1 MVPPAETKLISRA
14 TAAEYG
20 SSPGSPS
27 FLIVQK
33 NNLLNTATSPSSSP
47 VDSLSVSSAA
57 DKVIRS
63 SDEADLD
70 KVALAEKFSET
81 RKLFE
86 RNIKQRSSVDR
97 YSPSKCE
104 RSEDK
109 RRRGS
114 ASDCSNVVDHFSFNT
129 EASLPVALEKVEN
142 QSNEE
147 LKQQHANSGSK
158 SSFLNAGPISRRL
171 ESFLGDSDTEESKE
185 TSKNDSSPNQDPLGG
200 QQTLNLSPVAEGC
213 LEKGALPKVPEICR
227 DEPSKALGK
236 DRKEQLVLERKLW
249 NMGSVP
255 AQEAQQTS
263 DSVCSWVSPTEGT
276 CRELV
281 AQDETSGHEKKGLE
295 KDHVD
300 QENQKL
306 VCHVQEGKRSDY
318 ALEVV
323 EEFTDGSKTS
333 WEEERDGMSVRD
345 GPVTQVQDV
354 LEQEEDTEEEEQALE
369 KQSEDFGDFGIEN
382 AAFDDDRD
390 TEPENQYPEGKEILE
405 GEEDYMYDSEYEEFP
420 GLSEEEDPAPDR
432 KVKFST
438 APIKNS
444 CGEQE
449 AEKKVFSTYSNE
461 DYDRRNEEVDPVAAS
476 AEYELEKRVEKME
489 VFPVEIE
496 KGDRGLGISIIG
508 MGVGAD
514 QGLEKLGIFVKT
526 ITDGGAAQ
534 RDGRIQVND
543 QIVEVDGISLVGVTQ
558 FFAATV
564 LKNTKGTVRFLI
576 GREKP
581 GAESEVARLIS
592 ETLEQERCLYE
603 QHYVHDDTEQDD
615 DYDDDE
621 EDTYESHLHGKSVEV
636 FDLPENEDIGL
647 LLDMDSAQS
656 LLKFKELQLKHAVT
670 IAEVNQL
677 KDKLKVVEEEKNE
690 WKFNRAQL
698 QQNLDESKE
707 KIKKLET
714 YWLEAQNLCKTV
726 NERLKETQEQCDAL
740 EKKYNKAKKLLK
752 DYQQKSPFPSPP
764 KLIRMEVQKE
774 IEFMKKEEDHSKLL
788 EERDQ
793 KYAEQLKIYQEK
805 ISELE
810 NKLKA
815 YEKKPYMFE
824 GGSLLEDGCPSPGQ
838 SNEQSKI
845 KEDNEKETKSIEER
859 INSLDMLISDFDVF
873 VGDTP
878 RLDTSAHKAKAQ
890 LALKVK
896 RQPPSRSKLK
906 ESLGG
911 GQQTANLQDEDSE
924 DSVLNRESSTM
935 NLTKTL
941 ETSEK
946 LPFPCL
952 DDADRKSE
960 KPEKRESTESPLES
974 SPSASTQ
981 SSPVHKP
988 SNENSTTTTR
998 SPPPEGMTPNS
1009 PQGYLKNVKQ
1019 REAKG
1024 KGKEAKEE
1032 RRNEDRTAETIEGIP
1047 SGKSKRRFPDF
1058 GGLRKSG
1065 GKGKKQE
1072 KENLRGSL
1080 DSRGSRELLDDSG
1093 NNLSASDSDSPVPT
1107 CMPFS
1112 WFGDS
1117 HKEPQI
1123 SSSSLQVTQSGQDGC
1138 EHSQEK
1144 NRSKS
1149 QTVFTLQ
1156 CLGSFVNMSRIVIDD
1171 TYHSK
1176 PSCELSG
1183 LVTEPNLSGRSHTLT
1198 FSSNEALDDEFTTTG
1213 KQNQWHSRPIS
1224 EWTTQQVCHWLMG
1237 MNMEQYITEF
1247 TAMNVDGQQ
1256 LMQLDSEKLKALGV
1270 SSQNDRST
1278 IKKKIKDI
1286 RKTQEKLEKQK
1297 EKVQKKEKEVRKTG
1311 RVKYRLAKEENS
1323 SQFSSLGAMQI
1334 ERFCRKTPN
1343 YAGGTKNWS
1352 FQLNFNLITVA
1363 VSGNEPTGQE
1373 AEPFSARKHSTNR

>member
-1 MVPPAETKLISRA
+1 MMKTEGKGERTLRSASPHRNAYKSDFHAIKCSFDGVNNPDNASNKTGLHQKLSTSSNGGGSDPHSRGRAATYGNRVHKIKNMFLQMGSSCESNPPAETKLISRA

-33 NNLLNTATSPSSSP
+33 NNLLNTSTSPSGSP
-47 VDSLSVSSAA
+47 VDSLSVSSVA

-109 RRRGS
+109 RRHGS
-114 ASDCSNVVDHFSFNT
+114 ASDCSNVVEHFSFNT
-129 EASLPVALEKVEN
+129 EAR
-142 QSNEE
+142 
-147 LKQQHANSGSK
+147 
-158 SSFLNAGPISRRL
+158 PISRRL

-185 TSKNDSSPNQDPLGG
+185 TSKNDSSPSQDPLRG
-200 QQTLNLSPVAEGC
+200 QQTLNSSAIAEGC
-213 LEKGALPKVPEICR
+213 LEKGAFLKVPEICG

-236 DRKEQLVLERKLW
+236 DKREQVLERSPW
-249 NMGSVP
+249 NMGSMP
-255 AQEAQQTS
+255 AQQIS
-263 DSVCSWVSPTEGT
+263 DSVCSWVSPTEVT
-276 CRELV
+276 CTELV
-281 AQDETSGHEKKGLE
+281 AQDETSGHEKKCLE

-300 QENQKL
+300 EENQKL
-306 VCHVQEGKRSDY
+306 VCDVQEGKRSDY

-323 EEFTDGSKTS
+323 EEFMDGSKTS
-333 WEEERDGMSVRD
+333 WEEGDGMSVRD
-345 GPVTQVQDV
+345 GPVPQVQDV
-354 LEQEEDTEEEEQALE
+354 LEQEEGTEEEEQVLE
-369 KQSEDFGDFGIEN
+369 KQSEDLSDFGIEN

-390 TEPENQYPEGKEILE
+390 TEPENQEPEGKEILE

-438 APIKNS
+438 API
-444 CGEQE
+444 
-449 AEKKVFSTYSNE
+449 KVFSTYSNE

-603 QHYVHDDTEQDD
+603 QHYAHDDTEQDD
-615 DYDDDE
+615 DYDDEE

-647 LLDMDSAQS
+647 LLDMDSAES

-677 KDKLKVVEEEKNE
+677 KEKLKVVEAEKNE

-752 DYQQKSPFPSPP
+752 DYQQK
-764 KLIRMEVQKE
+764 E

-810 NKLKA
+810 NKLIA
-815 YEKKPYMFE
+815 YEKMPYVFE
-824 GGSLLEDGCPSPGQ
+824 GDSLLEDDCQSPDQ

-845 KEDNEKETKSIEER
+845 KENNEKETKSIEER
-859 INSLDMLISDFDVF
+859 ISSLDMLVSDFDAF

-911 GQQTANLQDEDSE
+911 AQQTANLQ
-924 DSVLNRESSTM
+924 
-935 NLTKTL
+935 
-941 ETSEK
+941 
-946 LPFPCL
+946 
-952 DDADRKSE
+952 
-960 KPEKRESTESPLES
+960 
-974 SPSASTQ
+974 
-981 SSPVHKP
+981 
-988 SNENSTTTTR
+988 
-998 SPPPEGMTPNS
+998 
-1009 PQGYLKNVKQ
+1009 
-1019 REAKG
+1019 
-1024 KGKEAKEE
+1024 
-1032 RRNEDRTAETIEGIP
+1032 
-1047 SGKSKRRFPDF
+1047 
-1058 GGLRKSG
+1058 
-1065 GKGKKQE
+1065 
-1072 KENLRGSL
+1072 
-1080 DSRGSRELLDDSG
+1080 
-1093 NNLSASDSDSPVPT
+1093 
-1107 CMPFS
+1107 
-1112 WFGDS
+1112 
-1117 HKEPQI
+1117 
-1123 SSSSLQVTQSGQDGC
+1123 
-1138 EHSQEK
+1138 
-1144 NRSKS
+1144 
-1149 QTVFTLQ
+1149 
-1156 CLGSFVNMSRIVIDD
+1156 SRIVIDD

-1198 FSSNEALDDEFTTTG
+1198 FSSNEVSFKALDDEFTTTG

-1256 LMQLDSEKLKALGV
+1256 LMQLDSEKLK
-1270 SSQNDRST
+1270 
-1278 IKKKIKDI
+1278 
-1286 RKTQEKLEKQK
+1286 
-1297 EKVQKKEKEVRKTG
+1297 
-1311 RVKYRLAKEENS
+1311 
-1323 SQFSSLGAMQI
+1323 
-1334 ERFCRKTPN
+1334 
-1343 YAGGTKNWS
+1343 
-1352 FQLNFNLITVA
+1352 
-1363 VSGNEPTGQE
+1363 
-1373 AEPFSARKHSTNR
+1373 

>member
-1 MVPPAETKLISRA
+1 MMKTEGKGERTLRSASPHRNAYKSDFHAIKCTFDGVNNPDNASNKTGLHQNLSTSSNGGGSDPHSRGRAATYGNRVHKIKNMFLQMGSSSSTTSCENSPPAETKLISRA

-27 FLIVQK
+27 FLTVQK
-33 NNLLNTATSPSSSP
+33 NNLLNTTTSPSSGP
-47 VDSLSVSSAA
+47 VDSLSMSSAA

-114 ASDCSNVVDHFSFNT
+114 SSDCSNVVDHFGFNT
-129 EASLPVALEKVEN
+129 EASPPVALEKVEN
-142 QSNEE
+142 ESNEE

-185 TSKNDSSPNQDPLGG
+185 TSKNDSSPNQDPLRG
-200 QQTLNLSPVAEGC
+200 QQTLNQSAIAEGC
-213 LEKGALPKVPEICR
+213 LERDAFPKVPEICR

-236 DRKEQLVLERKLW
+236 DKREQLVLERSTW

-255 AQEAQQTS
+255 VQEAQQTS

-276 CRELV
+276 CTELV
-281 AQDETSGHEKKGLE
+281 AQDETSGHEKKSME

-306 VCHVQEGKRSDY
+306 VCHVQEGKRSDC
-318 ALEVV
+318 ALKVV
-323 EEFTDGSKTS
+323 EEFMDGSKTS
-333 WEEERDGMSVRD
+333 WEEERDGISVRD
-345 GPVTQVQDV
+345 SLVIQVQDV
-354 LEQEEDTEEEEQALE
+354 LEQEGDTEEEEQVLE
-369 KQSEDFGDFGIEN
+369 KQSEDFSDFGIEN

-390 TEPENQYPEGKEILE
+390 TEPEIQESEGKEILE
-405 GEEDYMYDSEYEEFP
+405 GLEDYMYDSEYEEFP
-420 GLSEEEDPAPDR
+420 GLSEEEDPVPDR

-438 APIKNS
+438 API
-444 CGEQE
+444 
-449 AEKKVFSTYSNE
+449 KVFSTYSNE

-534 RDGRIQVND
+534 RDGRIYLFCRIQVND

-615 DYDDDE
+615 DYDDEE

-677 KDKLKVVEEEKNE
+677 KEKLKVVEAEKNE

-740 EKKYNKAKKLLK
+740 EKKYSKAKKLLK
-752 DYQQKSPFPSPP
+752 DYQ
-764 KLIRMEVQKE
+764 QKE

-815 YEKKPYMFE
+815 YEKMPYMFE
-824 GGSLLEDGCPSPGQ
+824 GGSLFEDGCQSPGQ
-838 SNEQSKI
+838 SNEQSKT
-845 KEDNEKETKSIEER
+845 KDSEKETNSIGER
-859 INSLDMLISDFDVF
+859 INSLDMLISDFDAF

-911 GQQTANLQDEDSE
+911 GQQTANLQ
-924 DSVLNRESSTM
+924 VL
-935 NLTKTL
+935 TL
-941 ETSEK
+941 
-946 LPFPCL
+946 
-952 DDADRKSE
+952 
-960 KPEKRESTESPLES
+960 
-974 SPSASTQ
+974 
-981 SSPVHKP
+981 
-988 SNENSTTTTR
+988 
-998 SPPPEGMTPNS
+998 
-1009 PQGYLKNVKQ
+1009 
-1019 REAKG
+1019 
-1024 KGKEAKEE
+1024 
-1032 RRNEDRTAETIEGIP
+1032 
-1047 SGKSKRRFPDF
+1047 
-1058 GGLRKSG
+1058 
-1065 GKGKKQE
+1065 
-1072 KENLRGSL
+1072 
-1080 DSRGSRELLDDSG
+1080 
-1093 NNLSASDSDSPVPT
+1093 
-1107 CMPFS
+1107 
-1112 WFGDS
+1112 
-1117 HKEPQI
+1117 
-1123 SSSSLQVTQSGQDGC
+1123 
-1138 EHSQEK
+1138 
-1144 NRSKS
+1144 
-1149 QTVFTLQ
+1149 
-1156 CLGSFVNMSRIVIDD
+1156 SRIVIDD

-1198 FSSNEALDDEFTTTG
+1198 FSSNEVSFKALDDEFTTTG

-1256 LMQLDSEKLKALGV
+1256 LMQLDSEKLK
-1270 SSQNDRST
+1270 
-1278 IKKKIKDI
+1278 
-1286 RKTQEKLEKQK
+1286 
-1297 EKVQKKEKEVRKTG
+1297 
-1311 RVKYRLAKEENS
+1311 
-1323 SQFSSLGAMQI
+1323 
-1334 ERFCRKTPN
+1334 
-1343 YAGGTKNWS
+1343 
-1352 FQLNFNLITVA
+1352 
-1363 VSGNEPTGQE
+1363 
-1373 AEPFSARKHSTNR
+1373 

>member
-1 MVPPAETKLISRA
+1 MMKTEGKGERTLRSASPHRNAYKSDFHAIKCSFDSVNNPDNASNKTGLHQKLSTSSNGGGSDPHSRGRAATYGNRVHKIKNMFLQMGSSSSTTSCESSPPAETKLISRT

-27 FLIVQK
+27 YLIVQK
-33 NNLLNTATSPSSSP
+33 NNHLNTTTSPSSGP
-47 VDSLSVSSAA
+47 VDSLSLSSAAA

-109 RRRGS
+109 RRHGS
-114 ASDCSNVVDHFSFNT
+114 ASDCSSVVDHFSFNT
-129 EASLPVALEKVEN
+129 EAR
-142 QSNEE
+142 
-147 LKQQHANSGSK
+147 
-158 SSFLNAGPISRRL
+158 PISRRL

-185 TSKNDSSPNQDPLGG
+185 ACKNDNSLNQDPLRG
-200 QQTLNLSPVAEGC
+200 QQTLDSSAIAEGC
-213 LEKGALPKVPEICR
+213 LEKGAFPNVPEICR
-227 DEPSKALGK
+227 DEPSKALEK
-236 DRKEQLVLERKLW
+236 DKREQLVLERSPW

-255 AQEAQQTS
+255 VQEAQQTF

-276 CRELV
+276 YTELV

-300 QENQKL
+300 QDNQKL

-333 WEEERDGMSVRD
+333 WEGDGMSVRE
-345 GPVTQVQDV
+345 GPVPQVQDV
-354 LEQEEDTEEEEQALE
+354 LEQKEDPEEEEQALE
-369 KQSEDFGDFGIEN
+369 KQSEDFSDFGIEN
-382 AAFDDDRD
+382 AAFDDYRD
-390 TEPENQYPEGKEILE
+390 AEPENQEPEGKEILE

-420 GLSEEEDPAPDR
+420 GLSEEEDPVPDR

-438 APIKNS
+438 API
-444 CGEQE
+444 
-449 AEKKVFSTYSNE
+449 KVFSTYSNE
-461 DYDRRNEEVDPVAAS
+461 DYDRRNEDVDPVAAS

-615 DYDDDE
+615 DYDDEE

-677 KDKLKVVEEEKNE
+677 KEKLKVVEAEKNE

-698 QQNLDESKE
+698 QQNLDESRE

-752 DYQQKSPFPSPP
+752 DYQQK
-764 KLIRMEVQKE
+764 E

-815 YEKKPYMFE
+815 YEKMPYVFE
-824 GGSLLEDGCPSPGQ
+824 GGSLLEDGCQSPGQ

-845 KEDNEKETKSIEER
+845 KEDNEKETKSVEER
-859 INSLDMLISDFDVF
+859 IDSLDMLISDFDAF

-906 ESLGG
+906 ESLVG
-911 GQQTANLQDEDSE
+911 GQQTANLQ
-924 DSVLNRESSTM
+924 
-935 NLTKTL
+935 
-941 ETSEK
+941 
-946 LPFPCL
+946 
-952 DDADRKSE
+952 
-960 KPEKRESTESPLES
+960 
-974 SPSASTQ
+974 
-981 SSPVHKP
+981 
-988 SNENSTTTTR
+988 
-998 SPPPEGMTPNS
+998 
-1009 PQGYLKNVKQ
+1009 
-1019 REAKG
+1019 
-1024 KGKEAKEE
+1024 
-1032 RRNEDRTAETIEGIP
+1032 
-1047 SGKSKRRFPDF
+1047 
-1058 GGLRKSG
+1058 
-1065 GKGKKQE
+1065 
-1072 KENLRGSL
+1072 
-1080 DSRGSRELLDDSG
+1080 
-1093 NNLSASDSDSPVPT
+1093 
-1107 CMPFS
+1107 
-1112 WFGDS
+1112 
-1117 HKEPQI
+1117 
-1123 SSSSLQVTQSGQDGC
+1123 
-1138 EHSQEK
+1138 
-1144 NRSKS
+1144 
-1149 QTVFTLQ
+1149 
-1156 CLGSFVNMSRIVIDD
+1156 SRIVIDD

-1198 FSSNEALDDEFTTTG
+1198 FSSNEVSFKALDDEFTTTG

-1256 LMQLDSEKLKALGV
+1256 LMQLDSEKLK
-1270 SSQNDRST
+1270 
-1278 IKKKIKDI
+1278 
-1286 RKTQEKLEKQK
+1286 
-1297 EKVQKKEKEVRKTG
+1297 
-1311 RVKYRLAKEENS
+1311 
-1323 SQFSSLGAMQI
+1323 
-1334 ERFCRKTPN
+1334 
-1343 YAGGTKNWS
+1343 
-1352 FQLNFNLITVA
+1352 
-1363 VSGNEPTGQE
+1363 
-1373 AEPFSARKHSTNR
+1373 

>member
-1 MVPPAETKLISRA
+1 MMKTEGKGERTLRSASPHRNAYKSDFHAIKCSFDGVNSPENVSNKTGLQQKLSTSSNGGGNDPHSRGRAATYGNRVHKIKSMFLQMGGSASTPSCESSPPAETKLISRA
-14 TAAEYG
+14 TAAEHG
-20 SSPGSPS
+20 PSPGSTS
-27 FLIVQK
+27 FLIIQK
-33 NNLLNTATSPSSSP
+33 NNLLNTNTGPSSSP
-47 VDSLSVSSAA
+47 VDLSSVASTA
-57 DKVIRS
+57 DKIIRS
-63 SDEADLD
+63 NDEADLD

-114 ASDCSNVVDHFSFNT
+114 ASDCSSVVDHFNFNT
-129 EASLPVALEKVEN
+129 DVSPSVALDKVEN
-142 QSNEE
+142 HGSE
-147 LKQQHANSGSK
+147 LKQQHPNNGSK
-158 SSFLNAGPISRRL
+158 TSILNAGPISRRL
-171 ESFLGDSDTEESKE
+171 ESFLGDSDTEDSKE
-185 TSKNDSSPNQDPLGG
+185 ISKSDDLNQGPLKSHCSSDSSTTAERSPEKIASTKVSVIDKGG
-200 QQTLNLSPVAEGC
+200 QSEVF
-213 LEKGALPKVPEICR
+213 EKDKRE
-227 DEPSKALGK
+227 KA
-236 DRKEQLVLERKLW
+236 VLERSLQD
-249 NMGSVP
+249 MSSISC
-255 AQEAQQTS
+255 QEAKWRTETILSQ
-263 DSVCSWVSPTEGT
+263 VSPVEET
-276 CRELV
+276 CVELSV
-281 AQDETSGHEKKGLE
+281 QDETSGHGKEGLDKG
-295 KDHVD
+295 HVVNED
-300 QENQKL
+300 QPLKYQI
-306 VCHVQEGKRSDY
+306 QEGKRSSYSLD
-318 ALEVV
+318 LV
-323 EEFTDGSKTS
+323 EEFTERNGTNQ
-333 WEEERDGMSVRD
+333 EEVRDGMSVKD
-345 GPVTQVQDV
+345 GPVQDV
-354 LEQEEDTEEEEQALE
+354 LQQEGDTGEEEQVVE
-369 KQSEDFGDFGIEN
+369 KQRDGFCAFGIEN
-382 AAFDDDRD
+382 AAFDDYRD
-390 TEPENQYPEGKEILE
+390 TESQDPEGNEILE
-405 GEEDYMYDSEYEEFP
+405 EEEEYMYDSEYEEFP
-420 GLSEEEDPAPDR
+420 GLSEEEDPVPDR

-438 APIKNS
+438 API
-444 CGEQE
+444 
-449 AEKKVFSTYSNE
+449 KVFSTYSNE

-496 KGDRGLGISIIG
+496 KGDSGLGISIIG

-581 GAESEVARLIS
+581 GTQSEVARLIS

-615 DYDDDE
+615 EYDDDD
-621 EDTYESHLHGKSVEV
+621 DTYESHLHEKSVEV
-636 FDLPENEDIGL
+636 FDLPENEDISL
-647 LLDMDSAQS
+647 PLDMDSAQS

-670 IAEVNQL
+670 VAEVNQL
-677 KDKLKVVEEEKNE
+677 KEKLEVVEAEKSE
-690 WKFNRAQL
+690 WKLNKAQL
-698 QQNLDESKE
+698 QQNLEESKE

-714 YWLEAQNLCKTV
+714 YWLEAQSLCKTV
-726 NERLKETQEQCDAL
+726 NEHLKETQEQCDAL

-752 DYQQKSPFPSPP
+752 DYQQK
-764 KLIRMEVQKE
+764 E
-774 IEFMKKEEDHSKLL
+774 IEFLKKEEDHLRVL

-793 KYAEQLKIYQEK
+793 KYAEQLKVYQEK

-810 NKLKA
+810 NKLIV
-815 YEKKPYMFE
+815 YEKMPYMF
-824 GGSLLEDGCPSPGQ
+824 GSGSLLEDSCQNPNQ
-838 SNEQSKI
+838 HNEQSKMR
-845 KEDNEKETKSIEER
+845 EESEKETESVQER
-859 INSLDMLISDFDVF
+859 VNSSEMLVSDFDAF

-906 ESLGG
+906 ETLGA

-924 DSVLNRESSTM
+924 DVVLSREVSTLC
-935 NLTKTL
+935 LTKIS
-941 ETSEK
+941 EISEK
-946 LPFPCL
+946 LTLPHL
-952 DDADRKSE
+952 DDIERKSE
-960 KPEKRESTESPLES
+960 KPEKTQSTESPLES
-974 SPSASTQ
+974 SPSASTH

-988 SNENSTTTTR
+988 NSENSTTTTH
-998 SPPPEGMTPNS
+998 SPTPEEMAPNS
-1009 PQGYLKNVKQ
+1009 PQGYTKNVKQ
-1019 REAKG
+1019 REVKG

-1032 RRNEDRTAETIEGIP
+1032 KKNEDKTVETNEGTS

-1072 KENLRGSL
+1072 KESVRGSL

-1117 HKEPQI
+1117 HKEPQV
-1123 SSSSLQVTQSGQDGC
+1123 SSSSLHFTQSGQDSC
-1138 EHSQEK
+1138 EHGQDK
-1144 NRSKS
+1144 NRSK
-1149 QTVFTLQ
+1149 V
-1156 CLGSFVNMSRIVIDD
+1156 
-1171 TYHSK
+1171 
-1176 PSCELSG
+1176 
-1183 LVTEPNLSGRSHTLT
+1183 
-1198 FSSNEALDDEFTTTG
+1198 LDDEFTTTG

-1247 TAMNVDGQQ
+1247 TAMNIDGQQ
-1256 LMQLDSEKLKALGV
+1256 LMQLDSDKLKALGV

-1297 EKVQKKEKEVRKTG
+1297 EKVQKKEREVRKTA
-1311 RVKYRLAKEENS
+1311 RVVTTLES
-1323 SQFSSLGAMQI
+1323 S
-1334 ERFCRKTPN
+1334 C
-1343 YAGGTKNWS
+1343 
-1352 FQLNFNLITVA
+1352 
-1363 VSGNEPTGQE
+1363 
-1373 AEPFSARKHSTNR
+1373 

>member
-1 MVPPAETKLISRA
+1 MFLQMGGSTSTPSSESSPPAETKLISRA
-14 TAAEYG
+14 TAAEHG
-20 SSPGSPS
+20 PSPGSTS
-27 FLIVQK
+27 FLIIQK
-33 NNLLNTATSPSSSP
+33 NNLLNTNTGPSSSP
-47 VDSLSVSSAA
+47 VDSSSVPSTA
-57 DKVIRS
+57 DKIVRS
-63 SDEADLD
+63 NDEADLD

-109 RRRGS
+109 RRHGS
-114 ASDCSNVVDHFSFNT
+114 ASDCSSVVDHFNFNT
-129 EASLPVALEKVEN
+129 DVSPSLALDKVEN
-142 QSNEE
+142 QGSE
-147 LKQQHANSGSK
+147 LKQQHPSNGSK
-158 SSFLNAGPISRRL
+158 TSFLNAGPISRRL
-171 ESFLGDSDTEESKE
+171 ESFLGDSDTEDSKE
-185 TSKNDSSPNQDPLGG
+185 ISKNDGLDQGPLRGHCSLDSSTTVQRSPEKIASAEVPVIDRDELSEVFEKDKREKAVLGRSLQDMSSISSQEAKWRTETALS
-200 QQTLNLSPVAEGC
+200 QVSPVEETC
-213 LEKGALPKVPEICR
+213 VEL
-227 DEPSKALGK
+227 
-236 DRKEQLVLERKLW
+236 
-249 NMGSVP
+249 SV
-255 AQEAQQTS
+255 
-263 DSVCSWVSPTEGT
+263 
-276 CRELV
+276 
-281 AQDETSGHEKKGLE
+281 QDETSGHGKEGLE
-295 KDHVD
+295 KGHVVNED
-300 QENQKL
+300 QPLKYQI
-306 VCHVQEGKRSDY
+306 QEGKRSSY
-318 ALEVV
+318 SLEVV
-323 EEFTDGSKTS
+323 EEFTERKGTNQ
-333 WEEERDGMSVRD
+333 EEVRDGMTVKD
-345 GPVTQVQDV
+345 VPVQDV
-354 LEQEEDTEEEEQALE
+354 LQQEGDTEEEEQVVE
-369 KQSEDFGDFGIEN
+369 KQRDGFCAFGIEN
-382 AAFDDDRD
+382 AAFDDYRD
-390 TEPENQYPEGKEILE
+390 TENQDPEDNEILE
-405 GEEDYMYDSEYEEFP
+405 EEEEYMYDSEYEEFP
-420 GLSEEEDPAPDR
+420 GLSEEEDPEPDR

-438 APIKNS
+438 API
-444 CGEQE
+444 
-449 AEKKVFSTYSNE
+449 KVFSTYSNE

-496 KGDRGLGISIIG
+496 KGDSGLGISIIG

-581 GAESEVARLIS
+581 GTQSEVARLIS

-615 DYDDDE
+615 EYDDDD
-621 EDTYESHLHGKSVEV
+621 DTYESHLHEKSVEV
-636 FDLPENEDIGL
+636 FDLPENEDISL
-647 LLDMDSAQS
+647 PLDMDSAQS

-670 IAEVNQL
+670 VAEVNQL
-677 KDKLKVVEEEKNE
+677 KEKLEVVEAEKNE
-690 WKFNRAQL
+690 WKLNRAQL
-698 QQNLDESKE
+698 QQNLEESKE

-714 YWLEAQNLCKTV
+714 YWLEAQSLCKTV
-726 NERLKETQEQCDAL
+726 NEHLKETQEQCDAL

-752 DYQQKSPFPSPP
+752 DYQQK
-764 KLIRMEVQKE
+764 E
-774 IEFMKKEEDHSKLL
+774 IEFMKKEEDHSRVL

-793 KYAEQLKIYQEK
+793 KYAEQLKMYQEK

-810 NKLKA
+810 SKLIV
-815 YEKKPYMFE
+815 YEKMPYMF
-824 GGSLLEDGCPSPGQ
+824 GSGSLLEDGCQNPSQ
-838 SNEQSKI
+838 HNEQSKMR
-845 KEDNEKETKSIEER
+845 EENEKETESVQER
-859 INSLDMLISDFDVF
+859 LNSSEMLISDFDAF

-906 ESLGG
+906 ESLGA

-924 DSVLNRESSTM
+924 DDILNKEVSTLC
-935 NLTKTL
+935 LTKTS
-941 ETSEK
+941 EISEK
-946 LPFPCL
+946 LTLPHL
-952 DDADRKSE
+952 DDIERKSE
-960 KPEKRESTESPLES
+960 KPEQTQSTESPLES
-974 SPSASTQ
+974 SPSASTH

-988 SNENSTTTTR
+988 NSENITTTTH
-998 SPPPEGMTPNS
+998 STPEEVTPNS
-1009 PQGYLKNVKQ
+1009 PQGYTKNVKQ
-1019 REAKG
+1019 KEVKG

-1032 RRNEDRTAETIEGIP
+1032 KKNEDRAVETNEGTS

-1072 KENLRGSL
+1072 KESVRGSL

-1117 HKEPQI
+1117 HKEPQV
-1123 SSSSLQVTQSGQDGC
+1123 SSSSLHFTQSGQDSC
-1138 EHSQEK
+1138 EHGQDK
-1144 NRSKS
+1144 NRSK
-1149 QTVFTLQ
+1149 
-1156 CLGSFVNMSRIVIDD
+1156 
-1171 TYHSK
+1171 
-1176 PSCELSG
+1176 
-1183 LVTEPNLSGRSHTLT
+1183 
-1198 FSSNEALDDEFTTTG
+1198 ALDDEFTTTG

-1247 TAMNVDGQQ
+1247 TAMNIDGQQ
-1256 LMQLDSEKLKALGV
+1256 LMQLDSDKLKALGV

-1297 EKVQKKEKEVRKTG
+1297 EKVQKKEREVRKTA
-1311 RVKYRLAKEENS
+1311 RVVTTLES
-1323 SQFSSLGAMQI
+1323 S
-1334 ERFCRKTPN
+1334 C
-1343 YAGGTKNWS
+1343 
-1352 FQLNFNLITVA
+1352 
-1363 VSGNEPTGQE
+1363 
-1373 AEPFSARKHSTNR
+1373 

>member
-1 MVPPAETKLISRA
+1 MMKTEGKGERTLRSASPHRNAYKSDFHAIKCSFDGVNNPDNASNKTGLHQKLSTSSNGGGGDPHSRGRAATYGNRVHKIKNMFLQMGSSSSTTSCESSPPAETKLISRT

-20 SSPGSPS
+20 SSPVSPS

-33 NNLLNTATSPSSSP
+33 NNLLNTATSPSSGP
-47 VDSLSVSSAA
+47 VDSLSMSSAA

-114 ASDCSNVVDHFSFNT
+114 ASDCGNVVDHFSFNT
-129 EASLPVALEKVEN
+129 EAR
-142 QSNEE
+142 
-147 LKQQHANSGSK
+147 
-158 SSFLNAGPISRRL
+158 PISRRL

-185 TSKNDSSPNQDPLGG
+185 TSKNDSSPNQDLLRG
-200 QQTLNLSPVAEGC
+200 QQCLNSSPVAEGC
-213 LEKGALPKVPEICR
+213 LEKGAFSKVPEICR
-227 DEPSKALGK
+227 DEPSKALEK
-236 DRKEQLVLERKLW
+236 DKREQLVLERSPW

-255 AQEAQQTS
+255 LQEAQQTS

-276 CRELV
+276 CTELV

-306 VCHVQEGKRSDY
+306 VCHVQEEKRSDY

-345 GPVTQVQDV
+345 GPITQVQDV
-354 LEQEEDTEEEEQALE
+354 LEQEEVPEEEEQVLE
-369 KQSEDFGDFGIEN
+369 KQSEDFSDFGIEN

-390 TEPENQYPEGKEILE
+390 TEPENQEPEGKEILE

-420 GLSEEEDPAPDR
+420 GLSEEEDPVPDR

-438 APIKNS
+438 API
-444 CGEQE
+444 
-449 AEKKVFSTYSNE
+449 KVFSTYSNE
-461 DYDRRNEEVDPVAAS
+461 DYDRRNEDVDPVAAS

-615 DYDDDE
+615 DYDDEE

-677 KDKLKVVEEEKNE
+677 KEKLKVVEAEKNE

-698 QQNLDESKE
+698 QQNLDESRE

-752 DYQQKSPFPSPP
+752 DYQQK
-764 KLIRMEVQKE
+764 E

-810 NKLKA
+810 SKLKA
-815 YEKKPYMFE
+815 REKMPYVFE
-824 GGSLLEDGCPSPGQ
+824 GGSLLEDDCQSPGQ
-838 SNEQSKI
+838 SNKQSKI
-845 KEDNEKETKSIEER
+845 KEDNEKETKTVEER
-859 INSLDMLISDFDVF
+859 INSLNMLISDFDAF

-911 GQQTANLQDEDSE
+911 GQQTANLQ
-924 DSVLNRESSTM
+924 
-935 NLTKTL
+935 
-941 ETSEK
+941 
-946 LPFPCL
+946 
-952 DDADRKSE
+952 
-960 KPEKRESTESPLES
+960 
-974 SPSASTQ
+974 
-981 SSPVHKP
+981 
-988 SNENSTTTTR
+988 
-998 SPPPEGMTPNS
+998 
-1009 PQGYLKNVKQ
+1009 
-1019 REAKG
+1019 
-1024 KGKEAKEE
+1024 
-1032 RRNEDRTAETIEGIP
+1032 
-1047 SGKSKRRFPDF
+1047 
-1058 GGLRKSG
+1058 
-1065 GKGKKQE
+1065 
-1072 KENLRGSL
+1072 
-1080 DSRGSRELLDDSG
+1080 
-1093 NNLSASDSDSPVPT
+1093 
-1107 CMPFS
+1107 
-1112 WFGDS
+1112 
-1117 HKEPQI
+1117 
-1123 SSSSLQVTQSGQDGC
+1123 
-1138 EHSQEK
+1138 
-1144 NRSKS
+1144 
-1149 QTVFTLQ
+1149 
-1156 CLGSFVNMSRIVIDD
+1156 SRIVIDD
-1171 TYHSK
+1171 TYDSK

-1198 FSSNEALDDEFTTTG
+1198 FSSNEVSFKALDDEFTTTG

-1256 LMQLDSEKLKALGV
+1256 LMQLDSEKLK
-1270 SSQNDRST
+1270 
-1278 IKKKIKDI
+1278 
-1286 RKTQEKLEKQK
+1286 
-1297 EKVQKKEKEVRKTG
+1297 
-1311 RVKYRLAKEENS
+1311 
-1323 SQFSSLGAMQI
+1323 
-1334 ERFCRKTPN
+1334 
-1343 YAGGTKNWS
+1343 
-1352 FQLNFNLITVA
+1352 
-1363 VSGNEPTGQE
+1363 
-1373 AEPFSARKHSTNR
+1373 

>member
-1 MVPPAETKLISRA
+1 MMKTEGKGERTLRSASPHRNAYKSDFHAIKCSFDGVNNPDNASNKTGLHQKLSTSSNGGGSDPHSRGRAATYGNRVHKIKSMFLQMGSSSSTISCESSPPAETKLISRA

-33 NNLLNTATSPSSSP
+33 NNLLNTATSPSSGP
-47 VDSLSVSSAA
+47 VDSLSMSSAA

-109 RRRGS
+109 RRHGS
-114 ASDCSNVVDHFSFNT
+114 ASDCSSVVDHFSFNT
-129 EASLPVALEKVEN
+129 DAR
-142 QSNEE
+142 
-147 LKQQHANSGSK
+147 
-158 SSFLNAGPISRRL
+158 PISRRL
-171 ESFLGDSDTEESKE
+171 ESFLGDSDTEECKE
-185 TSKNDSSPNQDPLGG
+185 TSKNDGSLNQDPLGG
-200 QQTLNLSPVAEGC
+200 QQTLNLSPIAEGC

-227 DEPSKALGK
+227 DELSKALGK
-236 DRKEQLVLERKLW
+236 DGREQLVLERSLW

-276 CRELV
+276 CTELV

-300 QENQKL
+300 QENQNL

-323 EEFTDGSKTS
+323 EEFTDGSKTN

-369 KQSEDFGDFGIEN
+369 KQSEDFSDFGIEN

-390 TEPENQYPEGKEILE
+390 TEPENLEPEGKEILE

-438 APIKNS
+438 API
-444 CGEQE
+444 
-449 AEKKVFSTYSNE
+449 KVFSTYSNE

-621 EDTYESHLHGKSVEV
+621 EDTYESHLPGKSVEV
-636 FDLPENEDIGL
+636 FDLPENDDIGL

-677 KDKLKVVEEEKNE
+677 KEKLKVVEAEKNE

-698 QQNLDESKE
+698 QLNLDESKE

-752 DYQQKSPFPSPP
+752 DYQQK
-764 KLIRMEVQKE
+764 E

-793 KYAEQLKIYQEK
+793 IYAEQLKIYQEK

-815 YEKKPYMFE
+815 YEKMPYVFE
-824 GGSLLEDGCPSPGQ
+824 GGSLLEDDCQSPGQ
-838 SNEQSKI
+838 SNERSKI
-845 KEDNEKETKSIEER
+845 KEDNEKEAKSVEER
-859 INSLDMLISDFDVF
+859 INSLDMLISDFDAF

-911 GQQTANLQDEDSE
+911 GQQTANLQ
-924 DSVLNRESSTM
+924 
-935 NLTKTL
+935 
-941 ETSEK
+941 
-946 LPFPCL
+946 
-952 DDADRKSE
+952 
-960 KPEKRESTESPLES
+960 
-974 SPSASTQ
+974 
-981 SSPVHKP
+981 
-988 SNENSTTTTR
+988 
-998 SPPPEGMTPNS
+998 
-1009 PQGYLKNVKQ
+1009 
-1019 REAKG
+1019 
-1024 KGKEAKEE
+1024 
-1032 RRNEDRTAETIEGIP
+1032 
-1047 SGKSKRRFPDF
+1047 
-1058 GGLRKSG
+1058 
-1065 GKGKKQE
+1065 
-1072 KENLRGSL
+1072 
-1080 DSRGSRELLDDSG
+1080 
-1093 NNLSASDSDSPVPT
+1093 
-1107 CMPFS
+1107 
-1112 WFGDS
+1112 
-1117 HKEPQI
+1117 
-1123 SSSSLQVTQSGQDGC
+1123 
-1138 EHSQEK
+1138 
-1144 NRSKS
+1144 
-1149 QTVFTLQ
+1149 
-1156 CLGSFVNMSRIVIDD
+1156 SRIVIDD

-1198 FSSNEALDDEFTTTG
+1198 FSSNEVSFKALDDEFTTTG

-1256 LMQLDSEKLKALGV
+1256 LMQLDSEKLK
-1270 SSQNDRST
+1270 
-1278 IKKKIKDI
+1278 
-1286 RKTQEKLEKQK
+1286 
-1297 EKVQKKEKEVRKTG
+1297 
-1311 RVKYRLAKEENS
+1311 
-1323 SQFSSLGAMQI
+1323 
-1334 ERFCRKTPN
+1334 
-1343 YAGGTKNWS
+1343 
-1352 FQLNFNLITVA
+1352 
-1363 VSGNEPTGQE
+1363 
-1373 AEPFSARKHSTNR
+1373 

>member
-1 MVPPAETKLISRA
+1 MMKTEGKGERTLRSASPHRNAYKSDFHAIKCSFDGVNSSENTSNKTGLHQKLSTSSNGGGNDPHSRGRAATYGNRVHKIKNMFLQMGGSSSTPSCESSPPAETKLISRA

-20 SSPGSPS
+20 PSPGSPS

-33 NNLLNTATSPSSSP
+33 NNLLNTSTSPCGSP
-47 VDSLSVSSAA
+47 VDSLSVLSAA

-63 SDEADLD
+63 NDEADLD

-109 RRRGS
+109 RRRSS
-114 ASDCSNVVDHFSFNT
+114 ASDCSNVVDQFSFNT
-129 EASLPVALEKVEN
+129 EASLPVTLEKAEN
-142 QSNEE
+142 QGKEE
-147 LKQQHANSGSK
+147 LKQQHPNSGSK

-171 ESFLGDSDTEESKE
+171 ESFLGDSDTEEPKE
-185 TSKNDSSPNQDPLGG
+185 ISKNDSPLNKDPLRGHHS
-200 QQTLNLSPVAEGC
+200 LDSSAVAEGC
-213 LEKGALPKVPEICR
+213 PEKSVSTEVPVILRGELS
-227 DEPSKALGK
+227 EALGK
-236 DRKEQLVLERKLW
+236 DKREQLVLERSLW
-249 NMGSVP
+249 DMGSTP
-255 AQEAQQTS
+255 GQEAQRRL
-263 DSVCSWVSPTEGT
+263 DSGLSRVSPMKGT
-276 CRELV
+276 CAELV
-281 AQDETSGHEKKGLE
+281 AQDETSGHEKEGLE
-295 KDHVD
+295 KDHVV
-300 QENQKL
+300 QEDLPLRHQ
-306 VCHVQEGKRSDY
+306 VQEGKRSDCS
-318 ALEVV
+318 LEVV
-323 EEFTDGSKTS
+323 EEITESSETS
-333 WEEERDGMSVRD
+333 REEERDGMSVKN
-345 GPVTQVQDV
+345 GLVTRVQDV
-354 LEQEEDTEEEEQALE
+354 LEEEGDTEEEEQVME
-369 KQSEDFGDFGIEN
+369 KQGKNFSAFGIEN
-382 AAFDDDRD
+382 APFDDDRD
-390 TEPENQYPEGKEILE
+390 TEPENQGPEGKEILE
-405 GEEDYMYDSEYEEFP
+405 GEEEEEYVYDSEYEEFP
-420 GLSEEEDPAPDR
+420 GLSEEEDPEPDR

-438 APIKNS
+438 API
-444 CGEQE
+444 
-449 AEKKVFSTYSNE
+449 KVFSTYSNE

-496 KGDRGLGISIIG
+496 KGDSGLGISIIG

-564 LKNTKGTVRFLI
+564 LKNTKGIVRFLI

-581 GAESEVARLIS
+581 GTQSEVARLIS

-603 QHYVHDDTEQDD
+603 QHYAHDDTEQDD
-615 DYDDDE
+615 DYDDDD
-621 EDTYESHLHGKSVEV
+621 DTYESHLHGKSVEV

-647 LLDMDSAQS
+647 PLDMDSAQS

-677 KDKLKVVEEEKNE
+677 KEKLKVVEAEKNE
-690 WKFNRAQL
+690 WKLSRAQL

-714 YWLEAQNLCKTV
+714 YWFEAQSLCKTV

-752 DYQQKSPFPSPP
+752 DYQQK
-764 KLIRMEVQKE
+764 ET
-774 IEFMKKEEDHSKLL
+774 EFMKKEEDHSRLL

-810 NKLKA
+810 SKLKV
-815 YEKKPYMFE
+815 YDRMPYMF
-824 GGSLLEDGCPSPGQ
+824 GGASLLEDDCQSPGQ
-838 SNEQSKI
+838 YNEQSKI
-845 KEDNEKETKSIEER
+845 REENEKETESIEER
-859 INSLDMLISDFDVF
+859 LNSSDMLISDFDAF

-906 ESLGG
+906 ESLGA

-924 DSVLNRESSTM
+924 DTVLNRELSTVY
-935 NLTKTL
+935 LTKTL

-946 LPFPCL
+946 LTLPHL
-952 DDADRKSE
+952 DDIDQKSE
-960 KPEKRESTESPLES
+960 KPEQTESTESPLES
-974 SPSASTQ
+974 SPSASTH

-988 SNENSTTTTR
+988 NNENSTTTTH
-998 SPPPEGMTPNS
+998 SPPPEEMAPNS
-1009 PQGYLKNVKQ
+1009 PRGYPKNVKQ

-1024 KGKEAKEE
+1024 KGKETKEE
-1032 RRNEDRTAETIEGIP
+1032 KKNEDRTVETNEGTSS

-1072 KENLRGSL
+1072 KESLRCSL

-1123 SSSSLQVTQSGQDGC
+1123 SSTSLHVTQSGQDSW
-1138 EHSQEK
+1138 EHGQEK
-1144 NRSKS
+1144 NRNK
-1149 QTVFTLQ
+1149 
-1156 CLGSFVNMSRIVIDD
+1156 SRIVIDD

-1247 TAMNVDGQQ
+1247 TAMNIDGQQ

-1297 EKVQKKEKEVRKTG
+1297 EKVQKKEREVRKTG
-1311 RVKYRLAKEENS
+1311 RVVATLES
-1323 SQFSSLGAMQI
+1323 S
-1334 ERFCRKTPN
+1334 C
-1343 YAGGTKNWS
+1343 
-1352 FQLNFNLITVA
+1352 
-1363 VSGNEPTGQE
+1363 
-1373 AEPFSARKHSTNR
+1373 

>member
-1 MVPPAETKLISRA
+1 MMKTEGKGERTLRSASPHRNAYKSDFHAIKCSFDGVNNPENTSNKTGLHQKLSTSSNGAGNDPHSRGRAATYGNRVHKIKNMFLQMGGSSSTPSSESSPPAETKLISRA
-14 TAAEYG
+14 MAAEYG
-20 SSPGSPS
+20 PSPGSPS

-33 NNLLNTATSPSSSP
+33 NNLLNTSTSPCGSP
-47 VDSLSVSSAA
+47 VDSLSVPSGA

-63 SDEADLD
+63 NDEGDLD

-109 RRRGS
+109 RRHGS

-142 QSNEE
+142 QGNEE
-147 LKQQHANSGSK
+147 LKQQHPNSGSR

-185 TSKNDSSPNQDPLGG
+185 ISKNGSPPNQDPLRGHHS
-200 QQTLNLSPVAEGC
+200 LDSSAVAEGC
-213 LEKGALPKVPEICR
+213 PEKAVSTKVPVILG
-227 DEPSKALGK
+227 DEQSEALGK
-236 DRKEQLVLERKLW
+236 DKREQLVLDRSLW
-249 NMGSVP
+249 DMGSTP
-255 AQEAQQTS
+255 GQEAQRKS
-263 DSVCSWVSPTEGT
+263 DSVVSQVSPMEGT
-276 CRELV
+276 CAELI
-281 AQDETSGHEKKGLE
+281 AQNETSGHEKEGLE
-295 KDHVD
+295 KDHVVQED
-300 QENQKL
+300 QALRHQ
-306 VCHVQEGKRSDY
+306 VQEGKRSDY
-318 ALEVV
+318 SLEVV
-323 EEFTDGSKTS
+323 EEFTEGSKTS
-333 WEEERDGMSVRD
+333 WEEGRDGMSVKD
-345 GPVTQVQDV
+345 GSVTGVQDV
-354 LEQEEDTEEEEQALE
+354 LEQEGDTEEEEQVVE
-369 KQSEDFGDFGIEN
+369 KQSENFSAFGIEN

-390 TEPENQYPEGKEILE
+390 IEPEKQGPEGKEILE
-405 GEEDYMYDSEYEEFP
+405 GEEEEYLYDSEYEEFP
-420 GLSEEEDPAPDR
+420 GLSEEEDPEPDR
-432 KVKFST
+432 KVRFST
-438 APIKNS
+438 API
-444 CGEQE
+444 
-449 AEKKVFSTYSNE
+449 KVFSTYSNE

-496 KGDRGLGISIIG
+496 KGDSGLGISIIG

-526 ITDGGAAQ
+526 ITDGGSAQ

-581 GAESEVARLIS
+581 GTQSEVARLIS

-615 DYDDDE
+615 DYDDDD
-621 EDTYESHLHGKSVEV
+621 DTYESHLHGKSVEV

-647 LLDMDSAQS
+647 PLDMDSAQS

-677 KDKLKVVEEEKNE
+677 KEKLKIVETEKNE
-690 WKFNRAQL
+690 WKLSRAQL

-714 YWLEAQNLCKTV
+714 YWLEAQSLCKTV
-726 NERLKETQEQCDAL
+726 NEHLKETQEQCDAL

-752 DYQQKSPFPSPP
+752 DYQQKE
-764 KLIRMEVQKE
+764 L
-774 IEFMKKEEDHSKLL
+774 EFMKKEEDHSRLL

-810 NKLKA
+810 SKLKL
-815 YEKKPYMFE
+815 YEKMPYMF
-824 GGSLLEDGCPSPGQ
+824 GGDSLLEDGCQSPGQ
-838 SNEQSKI
+838 YNEQSKI
-845 KEDNEKETKSIEER
+845 REENEKETESIEER
-859 INSLDMLISDFDVF
+859 LNSSDMLISDFDAF

-906 ESLGG
+906 ESLGA

-924 DSVLNRESSTM
+924 DTVLNRELSTVY
-935 NLTKTL
+935 LTKTL

-946 LPFPCL
+946 LTLPHL
-952 DDADRKSE
+952 DDIDQKSE
-960 KPEKRESTESPLES
+960 KPEQTASTESPLES
-974 SPSASTQ
+974 SPSASTH

-988 SNENSTTTTR
+988 NNENSTITTR
-998 SPPPEGMTPNS
+998 SPPPEEMAPNS
-1009 PQGYLKNVKQ
+1009 PQGYPKNVKQ

-1024 KGKEAKEE
+1024 KGKEVKKEKK
-1032 RRNEDRTAETIEGIP
+1032 NEDKTVETNEGTS

-1072 KENLRGSL
+1072 KEHLRGSL

-1123 SSSSLQVTQSGQDGC
+1123 SSSSLHFPQSGQDNC

-1144 NRSKS
+1144 NRSK
-1149 QTVFTLQ
+1149 
-1156 CLGSFVNMSRIVIDD
+1156 SRIVIDD

-1198 FSSNEALDDEFTTTG
+1198 FSSNEALDDELTTTG

-1247 TAMNVDGQQ
+1247 TAMNIDGQQ
-1256 LMQLDSEKLKALGV
+1256 LMQLDSDKLKALGV

-1297 EKVQKKEKEVRKTG
+1297 EKVQKKEREVRKTG
-1311 RVKYRLAKEENS
+1311 RVVATLES
-1323 SQFSSLGAMQI
+1323 S
-1334 ERFCRKTPN
+1334 C
-1343 YAGGTKNWS
+1343 
-1352 FQLNFNLITVA
+1352 
-1363 VSGNEPTGQE
+1363 
-1373 AEPFSARKHSTNR
+1373 

>member
-1 MVPPAETKLISRA
+1 MMKTEGKGERTLRSASPHRNAYKSDFHAIKCSFDGVNNPDNASNKTGLHQKLSTSSNGGGSDPHSRGRAATYGNRVHKIKNMFLQMGSSSSTTSCESSPPAETKLISRT

-27 FLIVQK
+27 YLIVQK
-33 NNLLNTATSPSSSP
+33 NNLLNTTTSPSSGP
-47 VDSLSVSSAA
+47 VDSLSSSAA

-104 RSEDK
+104 KNEDK
-109 RRRGS
+109 RRHGS
-114 ASDCSNVVDHFSFNT
+114 ASDCSSVVDHFSFNT
-129 EASLPVALEKVEN
+129 EASPPVALEKVEN

-185 TSKNDSSPNQDPLGG
+185 ACKNDSSPNQDPLRS
-200 QQTLNLSPVAEGC
+200 QQTLNSSAIAEGC
-213 LEKGALPKVPEICR
+213 LEKGAFPTVPEFCR
-227 DEPSKALGK
+227 DEPSKALEK
-236 DRKEQLVLERKLW
+236 DKREQLVLERSPW
-249 NMGSVP
+249 NMGRVP
-255 AQEAQQTS
+255 AQEYQQTS

-276 CRELV
+276 CTELV
-281 AQDETSGHEKKGLE
+281 AQDETSGHEEKGLE

-323 EEFTDGSKTS
+323 EEFTDDSKTS
-333 WEEERDGMSVRD
+333 WEEERDGMSLRD

-354 LEQEEDTEEEEQALE
+354 LEQEEDPEEEEQALE
-369 KQSEDFGDFGIEN
+369 KQSEDFSDFGIEN

-390 TEPENQYPEGKEILE
+390 TEPENQEPECKEILE

-420 GLSEEEDPAPDR
+420 GLSEEEDPVPDR

-438 APIKNS
+438 API
-444 CGEQE
+444 
-449 AEKKVFSTYSNE
+449 KVFSTYSNE
-461 DYDRRNEEVDPVAAS
+461 DYDRRNEDVDPVAAS

-534 RDGRIQVND
+534 RDGRIYLFCRIQVND

-603 QHYVHDDTEQDD
+603 QNYVHDDTEQDD
-615 DYDDDE
+615 DYDDEE

-670 IAEVNQL
+670 TAEVNQL
-677 KDKLKVVEEEKNE
+677 KEKLKVVEAEKNE

-698 QQNLDESKE
+698 QQNLDESRE

-714 YWLEAQNLCKTV
+714 YWLEAQSLCKTV

-752 DYQQKSPFPSPP
+752 DYQ
-764 KLIRMEVQKE
+764 QKE

-810 NKLKA
+810 NKLKT
-815 YEKKPYMFE
+815 YEKMPYVFE
-824 GGSLLEDGCPSPGQ
+824 SGSLLEDGCQSPGQ
-838 SNEQSKI
+838 SNEQSKM
-845 KEDNEKETKSIEER
+845 KEDNEKETKSF
-859 INSLDMLISDFDVF
+859 LFVADFDAF

-906 ESLGG
+906 ESLVSGT
-911 GQQTANLQDEDSE
+911 QTTNLQ
-924 DSVLNRESSTM
+924 
-935 NLTKTL
+935 
-941 ETSEK
+941 
-946 LPFPCL
+946 
-952 DDADRKSE
+952 
-960 KPEKRESTESPLES
+960 
-974 SPSASTQ
+974 
-981 SSPVHKP
+981 
-988 SNENSTTTTR
+988 
-998 SPPPEGMTPNS
+998 
-1009 PQGYLKNVKQ
+1009 
-1019 REAKG
+1019 
-1024 KGKEAKEE
+1024 
-1032 RRNEDRTAETIEGIP
+1032 
-1047 SGKSKRRFPDF
+1047 
-1058 GGLRKSG
+1058 
-1065 GKGKKQE
+1065 
-1072 KENLRGSL
+1072 
-1080 DSRGSRELLDDSG
+1080 
-1093 NNLSASDSDSPVPT
+1093 
-1107 CMPFS
+1107 
-1112 WFGDS
+1112 
-1117 HKEPQI
+1117 
-1123 SSSSLQVTQSGQDGC
+1123 
-1138 EHSQEK
+1138 
-1144 NRSKS
+1144 
-1149 QTVFTLQ
+1149 
-1156 CLGSFVNMSRIVIDD
+1156 SRIVIDD

-1183 LVTEPNLSGRSHTLT
+1183 LVAEPNLSGRSHTLT
-1198 FSSNEALDDEFTTTG
+1198 FSSNEVSFKALDDEFTTTG

-1256 LMQLDSEKLKALGV
+1256 LMQLDSEKLK
-1270 SSQNDRST
+1270 
-1278 IKKKIKDI
+1278 
-1286 RKTQEKLEKQK
+1286 
-1297 EKVQKKEKEVRKTG
+1297 
-1311 RVKYRLAKEENS
+1311 
-1323 SQFSSLGAMQI
+1323 
-1334 ERFCRKTPN
+1334 
-1343 YAGGTKNWS
+1343 
-1352 FQLNFNLITVA
+1352 
-1363 VSGNEPTGQE
+1363 
-1373 AEPFSARKHSTNR
+1373 

>member
-1 MVPPAETKLISRA
+1 MMKTEGKGERTLRSASPHRNAYKSDFHAIKCSFDGVNSSENTSNKTGLHQKLSTSSNGGGNDPHSRGRAATYGNRVHKIKNMFLQMGGSSSTPSCESSPPAETKLISRA

-20 SSPGSPS
+20 PSPGSPS

-33 NNLLNTATSPSSSP
+33 NNLLNTSTSPCGSP
-47 VDSLSVSSAA
+47 VDSLSVLSAA

-63 SDEADLD
+63 NDEADLD

-109 RRRGS
+109 RRRSS
-114 ASDCSNVVDHFSFNT
+114 ASDCSNVVDQFSFNT
-129 EASLPVALEKVEN
+129 EASLPVTLEKAEN
-142 QSNEE
+142 QGKEE
-147 LKQQHANSGSK
+147 LKQQHPNSGSK

-171 ESFLGDSDTEESKE
+171 ESFLGDSDTEEPKE
-185 TSKNDSSPNQDPLGG
+185 ISKNDSPLNKDPLRGHHS
-200 QQTLNLSPVAEGC
+200 LDSSAVAEGC
-213 LEKGALPKVPEICR
+213 PEKSVSTEVPVILRGELS
-227 DEPSKALGK
+227 EALGK
-236 DRKEQLVLERKLW
+236 DKREQLVLERSLW
-249 NMGSVP
+249 DMGSTP
-255 AQEAQQTS
+255 GQEAQRRL
-263 DSVCSWVSPTEGT
+263 DSGLSRVSPMKGT
-276 CRELV
+276 CAELV
-281 AQDETSGHEKKGLE
+281 AQDETSGHEKEGLE
-295 KDHVD
+295 KDHVV
-300 QENQKL
+300 QEDLPLRHQ
-306 VCHVQEGKRSDY
+306 VQEGKRSDCS
-318 ALEVV
+318 LEVV
-323 EEFTDGSKTS
+323 EEITESSETS
-333 WEEERDGMSVRD
+333 REEERDGMSVKN
-345 GPVTQVQDV
+345 GLVTRVQDV
-354 LEQEEDTEEEEQALE
+354 LEEEGDTEEEEQVME
-369 KQSEDFGDFGIEN
+369 KQGKNFSAFGIEN
-382 AAFDDDRD
+382 APFDDDRD
-390 TEPENQYPEGKEILE
+390 TEPENQGPEGKEILE
-405 GEEDYMYDSEYEEFP
+405 GEEEEEYVYDSEYEEFP
-420 GLSEEEDPAPDR
+420 GLSEEEDPEPDR

-438 APIKNS
+438 API
-444 CGEQE
+444 
-449 AEKKVFSTYSNE
+449 KVFSTYSNE

-496 KGDRGLGISIIG
+496 KGDSGLGISIIG

-564 LKNTKGTVRFLI
+564 LKNTKGIVRFLI

-581 GAESEVARLIS
+581 GTQSEVARLIS

-603 QHYVHDDTEQDD
+603 QHYAHDDTEQNVMILPFCQDD
-615 DYDDDE
+615 DYDDDD
-621 EDTYESHLHGKSVEV
+621 DTYESHLHGKSVEV

-647 LLDMDSAQS
+647 PLDMDSAQS

-677 KDKLKVVEEEKNE
+677 KEKLKVVEAEKNE
-690 WKFNRAQL
+690 WKLSRAQL

-714 YWLEAQNLCKTV
+714 YWFEAQSLCKTV

-752 DYQQKSPFPSPP
+752 DYQQK
-764 KLIRMEVQKE
+764 ET
-774 IEFMKKEEDHSKLL
+774 EFMKKEEDHSRLL

-810 NKLKA
+810 SKLKV
-815 YEKKPYMFE
+815 YDRMPYMF
-824 GGSLLEDGCPSPGQ
+824 GGASLLEDDCQSPGQ
-838 SNEQSKI
+838 YNEQSKI
-845 KEDNEKETKSIEER
+845 REENEKETESIEER
-859 INSLDMLISDFDVF
+859 LNSSDMLISDFDAF

-906 ESLGG
+906 ESLGA

-924 DSVLNRESSTM
+924 DTVLNRELSTVY
-935 NLTKTL
+935 LTKTL

-946 LPFPCL
+946 LTLPHL
-952 DDADRKSE
+952 DDIDQKSE
-960 KPEKRESTESPLES
+960 KPEQTESTESPLES
-974 SPSASTQ
+974 SPSASTH

-988 SNENSTTTTR
+988 NNENSTTTTH
-998 SPPPEGMTPNS
+998 SPPPEEMAPNS
-1009 PQGYLKNVKQ
+1009 PRGYPKNVKQ

-1024 KGKEAKEE
+1024 KGKETKAEE
-1032 RRNEDRTAETIEGIP
+1032 KKNEDRTVETNEGTSS

-1072 KENLRGSL
+1072 KESLRCSL

-1123 SSSSLQVTQSGQDGC
+1123 SSTSLHVTQSGQDSW
-1138 EHSQEK
+1138 EHGQEK
-1144 NRSKS
+1144 NRNK
-1149 QTVFTLQ
+1149 
-1156 CLGSFVNMSRIVIDD
+1156 
-1171 TYHSK
+1171 
-1176 PSCELSG
+1176 
-1183 LVTEPNLSGRSHTLT
+1183 
-1198 FSSNEALDDEFTTTG
+1198 ALDDEFTTTG

-1247 TAMNVDGQQ
+1247 TAMNIDGQQ

-1297 EKVQKKEKEVRKTG
+1297 EKVQKKEREVRKTG
-1311 RVKYRLAKEENS
+1311 RVVATLES
-1323 SQFSSLGAMQI
+1323 S
-1334 ERFCRKTPN
+1334 C
-1343 YAGGTKNWS
+1343 
-1352 FQLNFNLITVA
+1352 
-1363 VSGNEPTGQE
+1363 
-1373 AEPFSARKHSTNR
+1373 

>member
-1 MVPPAETKLISRA
+1 MMKTEGKGERTLRSASPHRNAYKSDFHAIKCSFDGVNNPENTSNKTGFQQKLSTSSNGGGNDPHSRGRAATYGNRVHKIKNMFLQMGGSSSISSCESSPPAETKLISRA
-14 TAAEYG
+14 PPADYG
-20 SSPGSPS
+20 PSPGSPS

-33 NNLLNTATSPSSSP
+33 NNLLNTSTSPCSSP
-47 VDSLSVSSAA
+47 VDSLSVPSTA
-57 DKVIRS
+57 DKIIRS
-63 SDEADLD
+63 NDEADLD

-97 YSPSKCE
+97 YSPNKCE

-114 ASDCSNVVDHFSFNT
+114 ASPDCSSVADHFSFNT
-129 EASLPVALEKVEN
+129 EVSLPVALEKVEN
-142 QSNEE
+142 QGSEE
-147 LKQQHANSGSK
+147 LKQQHPNSGPK

-171 ESFLGDSDTEESKE
+171 EGFLGDSDTEESKE
-185 TSKNDSSPNQDPLGG
+185 ISKNDSTSNQDQVRGHYSLD
-200 QQTLNLSPVAEGC
+200 SSAAVERC
-213 LEKGALPKVPEICR
+213 SEKTASTKVPAIIR
-227 DEPSKALGK
+227 DELSKAREK
-236 DRKEQLVLERKLW
+236 DKREQPLLERG
-249 NMGSVP
+249 MQDMSSVP
-255 AQEAQQTS
+255 GQEAKWRS
-263 DSVCSWVSPTEGT
+263 DRILYQVSPTEGT
-276 CRELV
+276 CTELV
-281 AQDETSGHEKKGLE
+281 VQDETSGHEKEGLE
-295 KDHVD
+295 KDHVV
-300 QENQKL
+300 QEEQPLK
-306 VCHVQEGKRSDY
+306 HEAQEGKKSDST
-318 ALEVV
+318 LEAA
-323 EEFTDGSKTS
+323 EELTECSETS
-333 WEEERDGMSVRD
+333 QEEIRDGMSVKD
-345 GPVTQVQDV
+345 GSVTQVQDV
-354 LEQEEDTEEEEQALE
+354 QEQEGDTEEEEEEQVVE
-369 KQSEDFGDFGIEN
+369 KQRENFKAFGIEN
-382 AAFDDDRD
+382 EAFDDDRN
-390 TEPENQYPEGKEILE
+390 TESEDQGPEGKEILE
-405 GEEDYMYDSEYEEFP
+405 GEEEYMYDSEYEEFP
-420 GLSEEEDPAPDR
+420 GLSEEEDPEPDR

-438 APIKNS
+438 API
-444 CGEQE
+444 
-449 AEKKVFSTYSNE
+449 KVFSTYSNE

-496 KGDRGLGISIIG
+496 KGDSGLGISIIG

-581 GAESEVARLIS
+581 GTQSEVARLIS

-603 QHYVHDDTEQDD
+603 QHYAHDDTEQDD

-621 EDTYESHLHGKSVEV
+621 DAFESHLHGKSVEV
-636 FDLPENEDIGL
+636 FDLPENEDINL
-647 LLDMDSAQS
+647 PLDMDSAQF

-670 IAEVNQL
+670 MAEVNQL
-677 KDKLKVVEEEKNE
+677 KEKLKIVETEKTE
-690 WKFNRAQL
+690 WESSRAQF
-698 QQNLDESKE
+698 QQNIEEDKE

-714 YWLEAQNLCKTV
+714 YWLEAQSLCKTV
-726 NERLKETQEQCDAL
+726 NEHLKETQEQCDAL
-740 EKKYNKAKKLLK
+740 EKKYSKAKKLLK
-752 DYQQKSPFPSPP
+752 DYQQK
-764 KLIRMEVQKE
+764 EV
-774 IEFMKKEEDHSKLL
+774 EFMKKEEDHSRML

-810 NKLKA
+810 NKLKI
-815 YEKKPYMFE
+815 YERMPYMF
-824 GGSLLEDGCPSPGQ
+824 GSGSLLEDACQNPGQ
-838 SNEQSKI
+838 LNEPSKI
-845 KEDNEKETKSIEER
+845 REEKETETVEER
-859 INSLDMLISDFDVF
+859 LDSTDMLISDFDAF

-906 ESLGG
+906 ESLGA
-911 GQQTANLQDEDSE
+911 GQQTADLQDEDSE
-924 DSVLNRESSTM
+924 DTIHNKELPAVY
-935 NLTKTL
+935 LTKTL
-941 ETSEK
+941 EITEK
-946 LPFPCL
+946 LTLSRL
-952 DDADRKSE
+952 DDIDQKSE
-960 KPEKRESTESPLES
+960 KPEPAESTESPLES

-988 SNENSTTTTR
+988 NNENSMSTTH
-998 SPPPEGMTPNS
+998 SPPSEEMVPNS
-1009 PQGYLKNVKQ
+1009 PQGYPRNVKQ

-1024 KGKEAKEE
+1024 KGKEAKEDKK
-1032 RRNEDRTAETIEGIP
+1032 NEDKTIETNEGTS

-1117 HKEPQI
+1117 HKEPQV
-1123 SSSSLQVTQSGQDGC
+1123 SSSSLHFTQSGQDSLFEQG
-1138 EHSQEK
+1138 QEK
-1144 NRSKS
+1144 NKSK
-1149 QTVFTLQ
+1149 
-1156 CLGSFVNMSRIVIDD
+1156 
-1171 TYHSK
+1171 
-1176 PSCELSG
+1176 
-1183 LVTEPNLSGRSHTLT
+1183 
-1198 FSSNEALDDEFTTTG
+1198 ALDDEFTTTG

-1247 TAMNVDGQQ
+1247 TAMNIDGQQ
-1256 LMQLDSEKLKALGV
+1256 LMQLDSDKLKALGV

-1286 RKTQEKLEKQK
+1286 KKTQEKLEKQK
-1297 EKVQKKEKEVRKTG
+1297 EKVQKKEREVRKSG
-1311 RVKYRLAKEENS
+1311 RVVATLES
-1323 SQFSSLGAMQI
+1323 S
-1334 ERFCRKTPN
+1334 C
-1343 YAGGTKNWS
+1343 
-1352 FQLNFNLITVA
+1352 
-1363 VSGNEPTGQE
+1363 
-1373 AEPFSARKHSTNR
+1373 